1 MFVAFVIDAAFC
13 LSLAGFLIMH
23 ARLVAANCTTIEMYE
38 KRRTPD
44 WPYNRGARRNFQD
57 VFGSRRGSCATFDL
71 LHYLG
76 CLSGHTT
83 AMCGAVPGHHR
94 GHAHSRGFAQ
104 PSAVANKCFR
114 ACLLHMDKDLSN
126 CPAKYQGAGA

>member
-1 MFVAFVIDAAFC
+1 MHFTVAKLTTGHFLRAARRPAIVFVAFVIDAAFC

-57 VFGSRRGSCATFDL
+57 VFGSRRGPRPVYV
-71 LHYLG
+71 LHY
-76 CLSGHTT
+76 
-83 AMCGAVPGHHR
+83 R
-94 GHAHSRGFAQ
+94 G
-104 PSAVANKCFR
+104 
-114 ACLLHMDKDLSN
+114 
-126 CPAKYQGAGA
+126 

>member
-57 VFGSRRGSCATFDL
+57 VFGSRRGA
-71 LHYLG
+71 
-76 CLSGHTT
+76 
-83 AMCGAVPGHHR
+83 
-94 GHAHSRGFAQ
+94 
-104 PSAVANKCFR
+104 R
-114 ACLLHMDKDLSN
+114 AS
-126 CPAKYQGAGA
+126 PPTSIV

>member
-57 VFGSRRGSCATFDL
+57 VFGSRRGPETGSP
-71 LHYLG
+71 G
-76 CLSGHTT
+76 CEASILNGVYY
-83 AMCGAVPGHHR
+83 CVVGRP
-94 GHAHSRGFAQ
+94 
-104 PSAVANKCFR
+104 P
-114 ACLLHMDKDLSN
+114 
-126 CPAKYQGAGA
+126 